1 MPEEHG
7 SPARNRRG
15 PLATRQ
21 KHSKMLKAFKFRI
34 YPSEDQKNQLAK
46 AFGCCRFVYNKA
58 LEYRKTLYETQKKSV
73 SYNTLCTEFL
83 IPLKKEF
90 EFLQEAQAQS
100 LQQAL
105 RHLDNAYTNFFR
117 RVKRGGTPG
126 FPKFKSKFSRQSLSF
141 PQNVKAKSSTVILPK
156 IGKVLAVIHRKF
168 EGNIKTC
175 TVSKESTGK
184 YFVSILV
191 EDHLPVPPKI
201 PFGGKQIALDL
212 GIKNFL
218 TDSNGNIIYNPK
230 FYDKYLDKI
239 RKVQRKLSLKTKG
252 SKNYGKTKV
261 KLAKIHEKV
270 CNSRDDFL
278 HKLSSNIINDN
289 QVIII
294 EDLAVQ
300 DLLEKSHKV
309 LARNIGDV
317 SWSIF
322 VSMLKYKAEWRGKH
336 LVQIGRFEPSSKKCS
351 VCGKINTKLKLKDR
365 EWECSNCGTKHDRDK
380 NAAKNILAIGLEQAK
395 SLEIPVRES
404 IGSPSL

>member
-1 MPEEHG
+1 
-7 SPARNRRG
+7 
-15 PLATRQ
+15 
-21 KHSKMLKAFKFRI
+21 MLKAFKFRI
-34 YPSEDQKNQLAK
+34 HPSEDQKAQLAK
-46 AFGCCRFVYNKA
+46 AFGCCRFVYNKG
-58 LEYRKTLYETQKKSV
+58 LEYRKNIYEAQKKSV

-90 EFLQEAQAQS
+90 EFLQESQAQS
-100 LQQAL
+100 LQQSL
-105 RHLDNAYTNFFR
+105 RHLDHAYASFFR
-117 RVKRGGTPG
+117 RVKKGEKPG
-126 FPKFKSKFSRQSLSF
+126 FPKFKSKLSRQSLSF
-141 PQNVKAKSSTVILPK
+141 PQNVKVQLSSIMIPK
-156 IGKVLAVIHRKF
+156 IGKVLAVVHRKF
-168 EGNIKTC
+168 DGNIKTC
-175 TVSKESTGK
+175 TVSKERTGK
-184 YFVSILV
+184 YFISILV
-191 EDHLPVPPKI
+191 DDRLPAPPKVS
-201 PFGGKQIALDL
+201 FNGKQIALDL

-218 TDSNGNIIYNPK
+218 TDSNGNIISNPK

-239 RKVQRKLSLKTKG
+239 KKVQRKLSLKTKG
-252 SKNYGKTKV
+252 SNNYDKIKI
-261 KLAKIHEKV
+261 KLAKIHEKI

-300 DLLEKSHKV
+300 DLMEKSHKV

-322 VSMLKYKAEWRGKH
+322 VRMLKYKAEWRGKH

-351 VCGKINTKLKLKDR
+351 VCGQINTKLKLKDR
-365 EWECSNCGTKHDRDK
+365 EWECSNCGTLHDRDK

>member
-1 MPEEHG
+1 
-7 SPARNRRG
+7 
-15 PLATRQ
+15 
-21 KHSKMLKAFKFRI
+21 MLKAFKFRI
-34 YPSEDQKNQLAK
+34 YPSEGQKSQLAR

-58 LEYRKTLYETQKKSV
+58 LEYRNNLYETQKKSV
-73 SYNTLCTEFL
+73 SYNALCTEFL

-100 LQQAL
+100 LQQSL
-105 RHLDNAYTNFFR
+105 RHLDSAYSNFFR
-117 RVKRGGTPG
+117 RVKKGEKPG

-141 PQNVKAKSSTVILPK
+141 PQNVKVKSSVVIIPK
-156 IGKVLAVIHRKF
+156 IGRVLAVIHRKF

-175 TVSKESTGK
+175 TVYKEPTGK
-184 YFVSILV
+184 YFISILV
-191 EDHLPVPPKI
+191 DDHLPAPQKVP
-201 PFGGKQIALDL
+201 FDGKQIALDL

-218 TDSNGNIIYNPK
+218 TDSNGNIVSNPK

-252 SKNYGKTKV
+252 SKNYSKTKI
-261 KLAKIHEKV
+261 KLAKIHEKI

-300 DLLEKSHKV
+300 ELMEKSHKV
-309 LARNIGDV
+309 LARNIGDA

-322 VSMLKYKAEWRGKH
+322 VRMLKYKAEWRGKH
-336 LVQIGRFEPSSKKCS
+336 LFQIGRFEPSSKKCS
-351 VCGKINTKLKLKDR
+351 VCGKINHELKLKDR
-365 EWECSNCGTKHDRDK
+365 EWKCSCCGTLHDRDK
-380 NAAKNILAIGLEQAK
+380 NAAKNILAIGLERAK
-395 SLEIPVRES
+395 SLEITVRES
-404 IGSPSL
+404 IGSPSF